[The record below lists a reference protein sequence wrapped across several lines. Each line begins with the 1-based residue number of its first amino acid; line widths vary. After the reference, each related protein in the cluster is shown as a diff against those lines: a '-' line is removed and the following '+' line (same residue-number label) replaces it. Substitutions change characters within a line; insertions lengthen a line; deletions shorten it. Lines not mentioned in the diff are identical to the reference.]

1 MFTSGPP
8 VPADAPLSI
17 RRVVRREFAGPA
29 ASAGDP
35 PRRARLHEYLSDL
48 VRPYGTVL
56 REDLF
61 ASANGHSYGEMAAA
75 VAPGEPVDVVVLAY
89 AIPDVRPGRAT
100 ATYLSHI
107 LPGNPL
113 AFAICDQ
120 GSAAGFTGLR
130 LIREY
135 LGGDERRRGL
145 LIVVEQSVLHYEP
158 AAPAGV
164 PDGHYAVALLCG
176 AAGPARVAAIHQLR
190 GVTLNEA
197 PALLAGCHAR
207 TAVLGAGL
215 ASVEPSTVETVRRAS
230 PGRPH
235 TGVWWELADELA
247 SGQALLIAEYDAAL
261 GYLCMST
268 IDGQVDAD
276 RVELDAGEGRPA
288 RGAGSS
294 PGTQSHESS
303 APRSS

>member
-17 RRVVRREFAGPA
+17 RRVVRRAFTGPA
-29 ASAGDP
+29 ASTGDP
-35 PRRARLHEYLSDL
+35 DRRARLHEYLSDL

-75 VAPGEPVDVVVLAY
+75 VAPDEPVDVVVLAY
-89 AIPDVRPGRAT
+89 AIPDIRPGRAT

-113 AFAICDQ
+113 AFAVCDQ
-120 GSAAGFTGLR
+120 GAAAGFTGLR
-130 LIREY
+130 LVREY

-158 AAPAGV
+158 AAPAAV
-164 PDGHYAVALLCG
+164 PDGHFAVALLC
-176 AAGPARVAAIHQLR
+176 AASGPGRVATIRQVP
-190 GVTLNEA
+190 GVSLEEA
-197 PALLAGCHAR
+197 FSVLAGCPAK

-215 ASVEPSTVETVRRAS
+215 ASVELSTVDSVRRAS
-230 PGRPH
+230 PGRPY
-235 TGVWWELADELA
+235 TGVWWELAEEYA
-247 SGQALLIAEYDAAL
+247 SGQPLLIAEYDATL

-268 IDGQVDAD
+268 
-276 RVELDAGEGRPA
+276 VE
-288 RGAGSS
+288 
-294 PGTQSHESS
+294 
-303 APRSS
+303 